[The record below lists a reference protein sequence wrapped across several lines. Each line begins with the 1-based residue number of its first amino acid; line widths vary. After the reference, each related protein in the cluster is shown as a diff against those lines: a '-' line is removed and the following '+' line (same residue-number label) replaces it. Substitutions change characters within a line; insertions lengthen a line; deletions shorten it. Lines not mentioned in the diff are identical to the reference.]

1 MTVAFIPHQER
12 VRQQQ
17 TSTLSIPYI
26 LIISIFYTFPF
37 SSYLL
42 QHYTFL
48 YRHSVTNF
56 HQTEHSHSFFL
67 QFIFSILS
75 LSTCISLFWVLY
87 NICLFLFSLFV
98 LSTHRIW
105 NYHIAQDKSHLICMR
120 PPAQQ
125 SLYILV
131 GSQ

>member
-1 MTVAFIPHQER
+1 MGYLFILRLLARFINYFMAPLLVYHSLFIQLQRQKKRRYKMTVVFIPHQER

-56 HQTEHSHSFFL
+56 HQTEHFHSFFL
-67 QFIFSILS
+67 EFIFSILI
-75 LSTCISLFWVLY
+75 LSTCK
-87 NICLFLFSLFV
+87 FV
-98 LSTHRIW
+98 LS
-105 NYHIAQDKSHLICMR
+105 
-120 PPAQQ
+120 
-125 SLYILV
+125 SL
-131 GSQ
+131 